1 MKYLVM
7 ECGISYAVVLDQQGK
22 FLKVANLG
30 YDVGQLVEDV
40 IPFKEERGKVRKGRK
55 VISILAAAAC
65 FCLVLLGAF
74 QFLLSPY
81 GTVRM
86 QINPDVMISVNR
98 WDYVIDVEGINED
111 GEELTEDYHFIG
123 KKVDQVSDELAD
135 LAADRG
141 FLEGGDRITLTV
153 ESEHEN
159 WKTATEDMLI
169 TELTIHFD
177 SQIEIR
183 TYEDM
188 DDRETE
194 HDGGGRTSSAPDEDG
209 GSAGD
214 GGQGKNV
221 SSGDDDSNGDD
232 DGDDDDGDDSDDDD
246 GDDSDDDDDGDDGDD
261 GDDDGDD

>member
-7 ECGISYAVVLDQQGK
+7 ECGLGYAVVLDQQGK

-40 IPFKEERGKVRKGRK
+40 LPLKVKEERGKAGKGRK
-55 VISILAAAAC
+55 VISILATAAC

-123 KKVDQVSDELAD
+123 KKVGQVSDELAD

-141 FLEGGDRITLTV
+141 FLEEGDRITLTV
-153 ESEHEN
+153 KSEHEN

-177 SQIEIR
+177 SKIEIQ

-194 HDGGGRTSSAPDEDG
+194 HDGGGQTSVTPNEEG

-214 GGQGKNV
+214 DSQGEGV
-221 SSGDDDSNGDD
+221 SGSIDDDSNDD
-232 DGDDDDGDDSDDDD
+232 DNGGDDDD
-246 GDDSDDDDDGDDGDD
+246 DDSDDDDDEDDDDG
-261 GDDDGDD
+261 GDDD